1 TTAVAPATHHS
12 NSCSAAHPSTTR
24 TTSTTKGDGMAS
36 SRTGLTPHLRF
47 RRAVLTRDRRAG
59 ITQCPDCGTELDYNI
74 SRQPNSAE
82 PDHVAPAAKAR
93 ELGSTIA
100 QLNNP
105 NNGRT
110 ICRRCNQS
118 RGAGKRVQVKK
129 PTIQASAGW

>member
-1 TTAVAPATHHS
+1 
-12 NSCSAAHPSTTR
+12 
-24 TTSTTKGDGMAS
+24 MAS

-47 RRAVLTRDRRAG
+47 RKAVLGRDRRAG
-59 ITQCPDCGTELDYNI
+59 ITHCPECGCELDYDI

-82 PDHVAPAAKAR
+82 PDHIIPAAKAKT
-93 ELGSTIA
+93 LGWTEA

-105 NNGRT
+105 QNGRT

-129 PTIQASAGW
+129 PTIQASTGW